1 MGLEK
6 NSRKVIISL
15 EGIEELET
23 HIDALETKVD
33 DMITLVKVLSDEL
46 AELKKADKKPVKKA
60 AAKKAVK

>member
-1 MGLEK
+1 MGLQK
-6 NSRKVIISL
+6 GSRKVIISL

-33 DMITLVKVLSDEL
+33 DIITLVKVLSDEL
-46 AELKKADKKPVKKA
+46 AELKKDDKKPVKKA